1 MSKVSIQHINRIEK
15 SSTAKISSHSEQ
27 QSASAHAQNVFERP
41 GSRDPSSANETLSFP
56 CFFAGAFLRDGLTAM
71 FSKAALRDVTQP

>member
-1 MSKVSIQHINRIEK
+1 MNRIEQ
-15 SSTAKISSHSEQ
+15 TFQSEYEQ
-27 QSASAHAQNVFERP
+27 AQIAFERR
-41 GSRDPSSANETLSFP
+41 GSRGPSSANERLRFA

>member
-1 MSKVSIQHINRIEK
+1 MNRIVRDIYNSKNISVCK
-15 SSTAKISSHSEQ
+15 SQPSKQ
-27 QSASAHAQNVFERP
+27 QSENEHAQNVFERP
-41 GSRDPSSANETLSFP
+41 GSRDPLSANEILSFP